1 MYKDKTISIQ
11 LETLPEKPGV
21 YQFYNE
27 KSEILYIGKAKN
39 LKKESELILLKI
51 MITIELDY

>member
-11 LETLPEKPGV
+11 LETLPENPGV

-39 LKKESELILLKI
+39 LKKIILYFQITNLIEI
-51 MITIELDY
+51 I

>member
-11 LETLPEKPGV
+11 LETLPENPGV

-27 KSEILYIGKAKN
+27 KSEILYPYKN
-39 LKKESELILLKI
+39 NFFKLKI
-51 MITIELDY
+51 INQLKNQGIIL